1 MDKSKKIVA
10 LDEIDIFFSE
20 RVGILLT
27 NSKAI
32 KIVK

>member
-1 MDKSKKIVA
+1 MDNNKKIVA

-20 RVGILLT
+20 SVGILLT
-27 NSKAI
+27 KSKAI